1 MSIEFTKIKIEINGK
16 NFNGLVKREADI
28 EINQKV
34 KCNSYCRVKID
45 DVNYI
50 VLWKFT
56 KCQDES
62 GIVTIT
68 TQEAEETS
76 NPMLDLEES
85 SDSHKD
91 IRHSLPFKVLGT
103 CHSTCRQDAL
113 EEAYSYLHEYNRP
126 VFAKLEHEPDNPF
139 DNNAIAVFVQTNAEY
154 KKVGYIASELT
165 KYVLPHL
172 HESEF
177 DVSVKHIRFCTNFW
191 RVGYYIT
198 LELSRQGLWNKE
210 VIKASKH
217 VK

>member
-16 NFNGLVKREADI
+16 NFSGLVKREADI

-113 EEAYSYLHEYNRP
+113 EEAYSYLHEHNRP

-139 DNNAIAVFVQTNAEY
+139 DNNAITVFVQTDAEY
-154 KKVGYIASELT
+154 KKVGYIASE
-165 KYVLPHL
+165 
-172 HESEF
+172 
-177 DVSVKHIRFCTNFW
+177 
-191 RVGYYIT
+191 
-198 LELSRQGLWNKE
+198 
-210 VIKASKH
+210 
-217 VK
+217 